1 MYHRPAP
8 VPLRLTPDEIEARPR
23 RAPRRAAPVRGRA
36 AAVLVP
42 LVERAGET
50 CVVLTKRASSL
61 RKHAG
66 QYAFPGGRRDEGDR
80 DAVATA
86 LREAEEEVGLAPAD
100 VRVLGLLDDYLTTSG
115 YLVTPVVGAAPH
127 PYDWRPSPDEV
138 ERVVVLPL
146 EAFVTPQRARTLLF
160 EGFRRI
166 VMAFDVEGHFV
177 WGATAS
183 MLRDLARR
191 LREP

>member
-1 MYHRPAP
+1 M
-8 VPLRLTPDEIEARPR
+8 PLRLTPDEIEARLAR
-23 RAPRRAAPVRGRA
+23 SPRRAAAVRGRP

-42 LVERAGET
+42 LLERGGET

-80 DAVATA
+80 DATATA
-86 LREAEEEVGLAPAD
+86 LREAEEEVGLAPEE
-100 VRVLGLLDDYLTTSG
+100 VRVLGALDDYLTTSG
-115 YLVTPVVGAAPH
+115 YLVTPVVGFVPH
-127 PYDWRPSPDEV
+127 PYPWRPSPDEV
-138 ERVVVLPL
+138 ERVVELPL